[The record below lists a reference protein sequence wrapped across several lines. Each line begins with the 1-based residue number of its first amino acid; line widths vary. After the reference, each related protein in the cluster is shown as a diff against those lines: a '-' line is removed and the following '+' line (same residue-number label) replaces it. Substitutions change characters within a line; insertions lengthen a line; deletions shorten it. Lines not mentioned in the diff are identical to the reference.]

1 MLETPLGQIKIY
13 IDGTP
18 VPYIAKHIAYDKT
31 CRDLD
36 GRYIIEITFI
46 PDGEEHTISCCLYN
60 YKKSEDDYIE
70 SGERL
75 ELKSF
80 CQGSVKLSIGME
92 GDIGYLSNGMRIGEY
107 DYDNSYLDNGVQF
120 EVLPYTKTSKYVF
133 GIAWIN
139 KVNDENEVQTWY
151 GADPSIM

>member
-1 MLETPLGQIKIY
+1 MLVTPLGQIKIY
-13 IDGTP
+13 IDGML
-18 VPYIAKHIAYDKT
+18 VPYTEKPIANDKT

-36 GRYIIEITFI
+36 GRYTIEITFI
-46 PDGEEHTISCCLYN
+46 PDGEMHTISCCLYN
-60 YKKSEDDYIE
+60 YEKSDDDDIE

-92 GDIGYLSNGMRIGEY
+92 GDIGYLSNGVRISEY

-120 EVLPYTKTSKYVF
+120 EILPDTKTSKYVF
-133 GIAWIN
+133 GIAWLN
-139 KVNDENEVQTWY
+139 KVNDKNEVQTWY